1 MSIKQPQ
8 YINKLR
14 QTVQTGTLS
23 PFIFN
28 SFLEYQQQREIV
40 MEQRSDKDLFPGQKK
55 VRVMPDPQCANALV
69 RRGA

>member
-1 MSIKQPQ
+1 MNAKQPQ

-28 SFLEYQQQREIV
+28 SFLEYHQQR
-40 MEQRSDKDLFPGQKK
+40 
-55 VRVMPDPQCANALV
+55 
-69 RRGA
+69 RGRNGAKAS